1 MVRPERF
8 ELPTFCLASVRV
20 RHGESGCAG
29 KAAYGVQAGGLRHA
43 LAETKVAAGSGGISQ
58 AGNQHRIA
66 GSDRGRHERYRVCEE
81 DGGGQG
87 EGAAGLH
94 DRIALCAAHAAVR
107 GTETTER
114 RGNGPPRRLLLP
126 STDQK
131 TKTRKGRRPWRGLR
145 IRIVFRITLYWK
157 RFPFQDHPTI
167 GKCSRSQ
174 ATPQTASSRFTARCG
189 DVHNGSWRH

>member
-126 STDQK
+126 STDSKDKNKKRK
-131 TKTRKGRRPWRGLR
+131 TAVARP
-145 IRIVFRITLYWK
+145 
-157 RFPFQDHPTI
+157 PHSDCFQDHVVLETLPVS
-167 GKCSRSQ
+167 G
-174 ATPQTASSRFTARCG
+174 SSDDWKMLQKPGNSANSFIKIHRTLR
-189 DVHNGSWRH
+189 